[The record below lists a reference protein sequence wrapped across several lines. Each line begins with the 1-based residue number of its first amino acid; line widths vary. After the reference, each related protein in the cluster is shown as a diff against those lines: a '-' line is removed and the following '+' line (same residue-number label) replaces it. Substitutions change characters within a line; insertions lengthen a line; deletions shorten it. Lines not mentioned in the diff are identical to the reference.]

1 MDKKEEHTIVAY
13 RTYVFVWTGL
23 LVLTWLTVTVAKMHL
38 GNLSVVSP
46 LLIGSLK
53 AFLVLGFFMHLR
65 YEKGMFKIML
75 IVVVATATVLIGLL
89 FSDVAYR

>member
-46 LLIGSLK
+46 LIIGSLK
-53 AFLVLGFFMHLR
+53 AFLVLGFFMHLK
-65 YEKGMFKIML
+65 KGMFKIML